1 MKRYVK
7 MAFLEKIVLEEDEK
21 ILVEKAKAAK

>member
-1 MKRYVK
+1 